1 MTFSLHQGW
10 MGSTRMGSQVKS
22 DNTYNHQHRPLCPYT
37 WHLRLDFQ
45 YLPRFYSLSQP
56 HHVTV
61 SHPSPGDNHQSR
73 GGLSERTPGQA
84 KTAEWNSFSCICT
97 RAFTPHLFWDFETDC
112 REWRTW
118 LFYMVT
124 GQDFFLS
131 CPRYFFPHLFSSSYL
146 LPLFHCL
153 ISILLFPC
161 AGVWENTRAWVPHF
175 L

>member
-1 MTFSLHQGW
+1 MEDGLSRVNELSWRLCKVTGQDFFFVSIVLL
-10 MGSTRMGSQVKS
+10 STIILLILISSSV
-22 DNTYNHQHRPLCPYT
+22 
-37 WHLRLDFQ
+37 
-45 YLPRFYSLSQP
+45 SLSYFNLAVP
-56 HHVTV
+56 TRKCLGKH
-61 SHPSPGDNHQSR
+61 SCMNSPFSIAI
-73 GGLSERTPGQA
+73 LIT
-84 KTAEWNSFSCICT
+84 EWNLFSSGT
-97 RAFTPHLFWDFETDC
+97 NTLLWWRWDFETDC

-118 LFYMVT
+118 RLYMVT